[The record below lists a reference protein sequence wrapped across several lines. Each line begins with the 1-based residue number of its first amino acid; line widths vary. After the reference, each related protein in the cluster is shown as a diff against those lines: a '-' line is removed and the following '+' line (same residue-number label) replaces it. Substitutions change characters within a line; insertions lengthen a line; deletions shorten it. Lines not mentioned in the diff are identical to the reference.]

1 MRPLLT
7 GIPKRDELHA
17 KCQTW
22 AKGYSEG
29 KERVLQRLEG
39 SAMAMDEVRG
49 RFDGDGVELC
59 SESGKGDSESD
70 NWIGDLGRL

>member
-29 KERVLQRLEG
+29 NERVLQRLEG
-39 SAMAMDEVRG
+39 SAMAMDEVLG
-49 RFDGDGVELC
+49 RFDGDGVVLG
-59 SESGKGDSESD
+59 SEDGKGDSADES
-70 NWIGDLGRL
+70 IGDRGRL